1 MEERLGGVGS
11 SFVNADEATPK
22 AAIPKSCVGWT
33 DNLILATDSYKFSH
47 WKQYPKGT
55 QYVYSYFESR
65 GCDREG
71 WNEVC
76 FFGLQYFIK
85 RYLCGQVITRAKIDE
100 AAELCAEHFQGDGLF
115 YKEGFEYILK
125 KHQGRLPIEIK
136 ALPEGMVVPTKTA
149 LFTMVNTD
157 PECFWLT
164 NFLET
169 LLVQVWYPMTVCSNS
184 RYQKI
189 SIQKALE
196 ETGMTEWALPGGS
209 GFKLHDFG
217 FRGVSSV
224 ESAAI
229 GGAAHLVNFVGT
241 DTVAALLCCKKY
253 YGSAKAAGFSIPAS
267 EHSTIT
273 SWGVNGEVD
282 AMRNMLTQ
290 YPSGL
295 VACVSDSFD
304 VFKACK
310 DYWGDKLKDLIKG
323 RITGDSFGRLVV
335 RPDSGDPADTCKQ
348 ILKILC
354 EQFKEDVTTTK
365 TGHKLLPA
373 YIRVIQGDGV
383 DYESIPKILKSL
395 KNAGFAADNMVFG
408 SGGALLQKLNRDTF
422 KCAFKCSEI
431 TVSGE
436 KREVFKDPI
445 TDKGKASKKGRLTV
459 QLASETTG
467 FKDADKYKPRQG
479 DKGVAGGTG
488 FLHYST
494 DGKIVTVA
502 SGMGDASKDLM
513 VEVFRDGRLL
523 KDYSLEEI
531 RKRADIPQGPFA
543 DPPKEWVINIEKA
556 GKKLGLTL
564 VSEGQEKLKVTA
576 MLPGAAEKWNK
587 ANLDQAIAL
596 GDYVTKVNTVT
607 GPKTAEKMLKECAKD
622 KVELTILRP

>member
-1 MEERLGGVGS
+1 MAFSQDVLLGYVGRQLGPEELDVRLSRFGGTPVWSKEPSSESMLRRPDFFNCRLCGKPLVLFTQIAAGYGDRPKRLLHVFTCRASECSSDPLSWRVLRSTGKLATEAAEDVGHHRDPQSQGSGYPTS
-11 SFVNADEATPK
+11 SATGDDWSVASPADDWSQPGCAASAKTVADDDWGAARAADDWSQPGASATAADDEIEALLAQRSTSAPVAKVPATPAK
-22 AAIPKSCVGWT
+22 AKKAPLEAEEAEWQGVVANVGREDPLPCLSITIDYEPAPEEAAGEHEQELLQRYLHSELAEGEVDQMIASGALPKELQAEVESLRQEAQQEVT
-33 DNLILATDSYKFSH
+33 NDSE
-47 WKQYPKGT
+47 
-55 QYVYSYFESR
+55 VYSYFESR

-125 KHQGRLPIEIK
+125 KHGGRLPIEIK

-273 SWGVNGEVD
+273 SWGVNGE
-282 AMRNMLTQ
+282 
-290 YPSGL
+290 
-295 VACVSDSFD
+295 
-304 VFKACK
+304 
-310 DYWGDKLKDLIKG
+310 
-323 RITGDSFGRLVV
+323 
-335 RPDSGDPADTCKQ
+335 
-348 ILKILC
+348 
-354 EQFKEDVTTTK
+354 
-365 TGHKLLPA
+365 
-373 YIRVIQGDGV
+373 
-383 DYESIPKILKSL
+383 
-395 KNAGFAADNMVFG
+395 
-408 SGGALLQKLNRDTF
+408 
-422 KCAFKCSEI
+422 
-431 TVSGE
+431 
-436 KREVFKDPI
+436 
-445 TDKGKASKKGRLTV
+445 ASSQCWRSV
-459 QLASETTG
+459 
-467 FKDADKYKPRQG
+467 
-479 DKGVAGGTG
+479 
-488 FLHYST
+488 
-494 DGKIVTVA
+494 
-502 SGMGDASKDLM
+502 
-513 VEVFRDGRLL
+513 
-523 KDYSLEEI
+523 
-531 RKRADIPQGPFA
+531 
-543 DPPKEWVINIEKA
+543 
-556 GKKLGLTL
+556 
-564 VSEGQEKLKVTA
+564 
-576 MLPGAAEKWNK
+576 
-587 ANLDQAIAL
+587 
-596 GDYVTKVNTVT
+596 
-607 GPKTAEKMLKECAKD
+607 
-622 KVELTILRP
+622 